1 MHGEPGARE
10 FRSGLL
16 ANPSLLESDLEMLG
30 RLGIAPEQMS
40 GEAEICE

>member
-1 MHGEPGARE
+1 MAVKVGVRE
-10 FRSGLL
+10 FCSRLP
-16 ANPSLLESDLEMLG
+16 ANPILLESDLEMLG